1 MPTSDGGI
9 HGGRVRG
16 IGSLFGNCRLNHTLL
31 LLWNHLQPR
40 RPNSDRPCKRVRT
53 PSMLTLVR
61 YIEGVDVWGSCDF
74 WVASNKLISGRQM
87 TGDYSCCNAAW
98 ESLAS
103 LASLVSLASLGWD
116 HLLHGNHLRSR
127 PLHSDGLR
135 RDVRLRGDLGGS
147 DFWRVRCSKI
157 QIVWGWLLLL
167 FRPRG
172 RLADIYDD
180 ATAPN
185 AIPLVL
191 ELLVIVYFVSI
202 RMRPM
207 PLAKPLRIKQ

>member
-31 LLWNHLQPR
+31 LWKHSLPR

-61 YIEGVDVWGSCDF
+61 YKGRVDVKGCCDF
-74 WVASNKLISGRQM
+74 WVAANKLISGRQM
-87 TGDYSCCNAAW
+87 TRDYSCCNAAW

-103 LASLVSLASLGWD
+103 LTSLGWE

-135 RDVRLRGDLGGS
+135 RDVRLPGDLGGS
-147 DFWRVRCSKI
+147 DFLALAPFVLWTQRKI
-157 QIVWGWLLLL
+157 
-167 FRPRG
+167 
-172 RLADIYDD
+172 D
-180 ATAPN
+180 
-185 AIPLVL
+185 
-191 ELLVIVYFVSI
+191 
-202 RMRPM
+202 
-207 PLAKPLRIKQ
+207 